1 MSNPLISAYRKP
13 ALYINLP
20 SNGKYYDPAPKLS
33 ADNELAVYAM
43 TARDELITK
52 TPDALFNGEASI
64 ALISSCCPD
73 IPNPRQIP
81 VNDLM
86 VIMLAIRQASY
97 GNDID
102 VEVTCP
108 QCEHKNQ
115 VAINCQVVIDTAMS
129 KNQPNNTI
137 NINDGFEVVLNPY
150 SLEDRNT
157 IQIQQIKQVK
167 MIEGLQN
174 QDLDDQTRQDLFGKT
189 FVEMA
194 ELTVD
199 LVTNCVASVRAPGS
213 ESEPVSDKSMIK
225 EWLKTITSADYELI
239 KNTVEDLSNGG
250 INNEF
255 NVVCESCNNRWK
267 TEVELDITNFFVG

>member
-13 ALYINLP
+13 SLYIDLP
-20 SNGKYYDPAPKLS
+20 SGGKYYNPAPKLS
-33 ADNELAVYAM
+33 VDGELAVYAM

-52 TPDALFNGEASI
+52 TPDALFNGEASVS
-64 ALISSCCPD
+64 LIQSCCPD
-73 IPNPRQIP
+73 IPNPSQIP

-97 GNDID
+97 GSEIEI
-102 VEVTCP
+102 EVTCEK
-108 QCEHKNQ
+108 CEHVNS
-115 VAINCQVVIDTAMS
+115 VAVNCQSIIDTATS
-129 KNQPNNTI
+129 KTKPDNIVTI
-137 NINDGFEVVLNPY
+137 NEGFEVTLKPY

-174 QDLDDQTRQDLFGKT
+174 QNIDDQSRQQLFGKT

-199 LVTNCVASVRAPGS
+199 LVTNCVDSVRTPGS
-213 ESEPVSDKSMIK
+213 DNETVSDNETIR
-225 EWLKTITSADYELI
+225 EWLKTITSKDYEII
-239 KNTVEDLSNGG
+239 KAKVDELSNDGV
-250 INNEF
+250 NNNF
-255 NVVCESCNNRWK
+255 TNTCESCEHSWQ
-267 TEVELDITNFFVG
+267 TEVELDITNFFAG

>member
-1 MSNPLISAYRKP
+1 
-13 ALYINLP
+13 
-20 SNGKYYDPAPKLS
+20 
-33 ADNELAVYAM
+33 
-43 TARDELITK
+43 
-52 TPDALFNGEASI
+52 
-64 ALISSCCPD
+64 
-73 IPNPRQIP
+73 
-81 VNDLM
+81 
-86 VIMLAIRQASY
+86 
-97 GNDID
+97 
-102 VEVTCP
+102 
-108 QCEHKNQ
+108 
-115 VAINCQVVIDTAMS
+115 
-129 KNQPNNTI
+129 
-137 NINDGFEVVLNPY
+137 
-150 SLEDRNT
+150 
-157 IQIQQIKQVK
+157 

>member
-20 SNGKYYDPAPKLS
+20 SNGKYYNPAPKLS